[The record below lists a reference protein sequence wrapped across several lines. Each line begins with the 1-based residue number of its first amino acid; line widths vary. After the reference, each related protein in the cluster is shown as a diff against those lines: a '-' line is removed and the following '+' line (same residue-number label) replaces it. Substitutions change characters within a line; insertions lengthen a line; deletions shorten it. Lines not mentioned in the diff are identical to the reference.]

1 MLHRLHGLR
10 FQPVSSAPALQSAN
24 PATQTVARRPQTT
37 AQEGGGVNSFVAES
51 GKCDWIS
58 LTNPG
63 MSFGGLLSK
72 AIKPI
77 PGYLSSLYVV
87 FKLTG
92 GTSTANV
99 VLAADAPYS
108 LVQNVTVR
116 DPFGSVAFN
125 ADGFGWYLIQLY
137 SGQVGACGFQNTTSD
152 PNFAAITTTSG
163 AGAGNGSFALAIP
176 IEFDPDTAYCAIP
189 EMNAAAELQLSI
201 QLNPASSVYSTPPST
216 LPSIEID
223 LFQRFW
229 KVPISDPSLA
239 PPNDGS
245 SHQWSQ
251 SQGSV
256 GVTANGS
263 QRITLPDVGTYLSCV
278 IGVFRDSTGARSD
291 QAFANDLEFWV
302 DGSPQ
307 FIEFANNRFG
317 RMFRQFGIT
326 RPTGVVVY
334 TFRDSVGLTVDIDD
348 MELLLPTTPGTLL
361 ELTSGAWGS
370 GITNPPHTLT
380 TYTGKLY
387 PVDAVPE
394 RLV

>member
-1 MLHRLHGLR
+1 MS
-10 FQPVSSAPALQSAN
+10 PVGSVPALQQAN
-24 PATQTVARRPQTT
+24 PDTQTVSRRPQTT
-37 AQEGGGVNSFVAES
+37 AQEGSGINSFVQES
-51 GKCDWIS
+51 GKCEWIS

-63 MSFGGLLSK
+63 MAFGGLFSK
-72 AIKPI
+72 SIKPI
-77 PGYLSSLYVV
+77 PGYLSSMYVV

-99 VLAADAPYS
+99 VLQPDAPYS

-125 ADGFGWYLIQLY
+125 ADGFGWYLIHLY
-137 SGQVGACGFQNTTSD
+137 SGQVGANGFQNTTSD
-152 PNFAAITTTSG
+152 PNFTAITTTSG
-163 AGAGNGSFALAIP
+163 AGAGNGTFALAIP

-201 QLNPASSVYSTPPST
+201 QLNPATSVYSTVPST

-223 LFQRFW
+223 VFQRFW
-229 KVPISDPSLA
+229 KVPLSNPALA

-245 SHQWSQ
+245 SHQWTQ

-263 QRITLPDVGTYLSCV
+263 QRITLPDVGTYISAI

-291 QAFANDLEFWV
+291 QAFSLDLEFWV
-302 DGSPQ
+302 DGAPQ
-307 FIEFANNRFG
+307 YIEFANNRFG

-334 TFRDSVGLTVDIDD
+334 TFRDSVGLVVEIDD